1 MPPRPVP
8 PAEKVSDGRFHD
20 QRALFPFD
28 DRLIRRAVMLLFA
41 LWLTATVKAGTV
53 YWGSES
59 FARNIDSKGREW
71 DAGFSLSLG
80 VFQSGFTPTS
90 ANREQWLQNWTPLG
104 VAEFNAAESRFAGII
119 DTTLAPP
126 NLAGRSVYFWASNGS
141 DLTKGP
147 EWLLLTHP
155 SWLWPPFT
163 ASAMTPAITW
173 TSSDALSFVL
183 GQVSGQG
190 LRTIS
195 VRPVPVPQGQW
206 LARFFQT
213 NPSSAEPGA
222 DPDGDGMSNSL
233 EYFLGSDPSKASST
247 VQPELHLEAGKI
259 HLGLNRNPYAV
270 GGFILKSSTDLR
282 TWNTRTV
289 SPVMDRPD
297 RLELSLD
304 KLPGEPAAFFRF
316 ELHGES
322 E

>member
-1 MPPRPVP
+1 M
-8 PAEKVSDGRFHD
+8 
-20 QRALFPFD
+20 
-28 DRLIRRAVMLLFA
+28 MLLAF
-41 LWLTATVKAGTV
+41 WLTATVNAGMV

-59 FARNIDSKGREW
+59 FSRNIDSKGRDW

-80 VFQSGFTPTS
+80 VFQAGFTPTS
-90 ANREQWLQNWTPLG
+90 ENREQWLRNWTPLG
-104 VAEFNAAESRFAGII
+104 VAEFDAAESRFAGVI
-119 DTTLAPP
+119 DTALVPP

-155 SWLWPPFT
+155 SWLWPSAS

-190 LRTIS
+190 LRTSS

-206 LARFFQT
+206 LAGFFQS
-213 NPSSAEPGA
+213 NPSSAEPTA
-222 DPDGDGMSNSL
+222 DPDGDGLSNAL
-233 EYFLGSDPSKASST
+233 EYALGSDPSKASSS
-247 VQPELHLEAGKI
+247 VQPQIHVDSGRI

-270 GGFILKSSTDLR
+270 GSFILKSSTDLR
-282 TWNTRTV
+282 TWNIRQATTEL
-289 SPVMDRPD
+289 DRPD

-316 ELHGES
+316 EVHEES